1 MPIGVNV
8 SGTNKQ
14 ATMKV
19 NVSGVWKYPIGW
31 VREGGQWRKFQNP
44 EYTYTI
50 SQNTANFN
58 LATAVGSREEVI
70 INLVINPGVSVYSTS
85 VNTPAIV
92 IPDSFAGK
100 TINIINNGNIYGQG
114 GVGGTGVGQ
123 AGGPA
128 LRVQTSQKI
137 NLTNNGTIAGGG
149 GGGGK
154 GGTGGNGFF
163 TTQSTQRDP
172 ASGTWSY
179 ATGNH
184 IEFRSR
190 NCILRMGGGEIYRW
204 YGPDFSTV
212 VTYGIT
218 ITVGEWTYYASNFYN
233 DGVGVLKSNAMYR
246 TRAVTN
252 TTYTTGGAG
261 GNGGNGQ
268 GFSQAATNGLAGA
281 NGGTNAGR
289 GGNGGTGGTFG
300 VAGNAGASGANGNQT
315 AGLAGQAGGAAGAAV
330 DGTSKV
336 NYVNAGKLL
345 GPLIN

>member
-1 MPIGVNV
+1 
-8 SGTNKQ
+8 
-14 ATMKV
+14 KV

-149 GGGGK
+149 GGG
-154 GGTGGNGFF
+154 
-163 TTQSTQRDP
+163 
-172 ASGTWSY
+172 
-179 ATGNH
+179 
-184 IEFRSR
+184 
-190 NCILRMGGGEIYRW
+190 
-204 YGPDFSTV
+204 
-212 VTYGIT
+212 
-218 ITVGEWTYYASNFYN
+218 
-233 DGVGVLKSNAMYR
+233 
-246 TRAVTN
+246 
-252 TTYTTGGAG
+252 
-261 GNGGNGQ
+261 
-268 GFSQAATNGLAGA
+268 
-281 NGGTNAGR
+281 
-289 GGNGGTGGTFG
+289 
-300 VAGNAGASGANGNQT
+300 
-315 AGLAGQAGGAAGAAV
+315 
-330 DGTSKV
+330 
-336 NYVNAGKLL
+336 
-345 GPLIN
+345 